1 MTQFK
6 VTLFIETNNSIDE
19 SRKDLTRYYGLH
31 RKDFRMNNTEV
42 HVTNCDVEL
51 LT

>member
-19 SRKDLTRYYGLH
+19 SRKDLTRYYGRV
-31 RKDFRMNNTEV
+31 RKDFRVNNTEV
-42 HVTNCDVEL
+42 HILNCDVEL